1 MARSACR
8 SARGTSLFPSQQATG
23 GCTYA
28 PSMSSIEAALQR
40 YYNHEMSDRAE
51 RPLGDHR
58 ETRLAAFINR
68 CQKEDLSSVVEIGCG
83 AGRDGKV
90 LKSSG
95 LTYKGL
101 DLSSSSVDMCR
112 AFGLDAVHGSALA
125 LPFADAEFDA
135 GWSMSTLM
143 HLPAE
148 GMVTALSELKRVV
161 RAGGFVEIGVWG
173 GDQDRE
179 WTDDHDRYFY
189 SRTDH
194 QLQSMLA
201 VIGEVVEFAVWSQF
215 DDGGHYQWARVLV
228 E

>member
-1 MARSACR
+1 
-8 SARGTSLFPSQQATG
+8 
-23 GCTYA
+23 
-28 PSMSSIEAALQR
+28 
-40 YYNHEMSDRAE
+40 
-51 RPLGDHR
+51 
-58 ETRLAAFINR
+58 
-68 CQKEDLSSVVEIGCG
+68 
-83 AGRDGKV
+83 
-90 LKSSG
+90 
-95 LTYKGL
+95 
-101 DLSSSSVDMCR
+101 
-112 AFGLDAVHGSALA
+112 
-125 LPFADAEFDA
+125 
-135 GWSMSTLM
+135 MSTLM